1 MNRDTDLFVQAFWV
15 KCRETIRPELDQMV
29 DELNERRPPG
39 ARVDPGIFGRRGQ
52 AARSRP
58 VAHPDRA
65 CLNGAPEASTLRFRG
80 DVARRDVEV
89 ARSGEE
95 ARRYELAALD
105 VSVAKRE
112 IADWVTD
119 LLSLRP

>member
-29 DELNERRPPG
+29 GELNGSGHQAHVSTQEYSDVADKLP
-39 ARVDPGIFGRRGQ
+39 DPGPSLILTVH
-52 AARSRP
+52 AS
-58 VAHPDRA
+58 
-65 CLNGAPEASTLRFRG
+65 GAPEASTLSFRG
-80 DVARRDVEV
+80 DVARREVEV
-89 ARSGEE
+89 ARSGEG

-112 IADWVTD
+112 IADWVTA